1 MESSVSES
9 KYFQSQNSL
18 LIQAKRTTEPFHFQI
33 AVLLFR
39 CQAVH
44 VLTCSLVSES
54 YLLVILIILI
64 YDHMK
69 EWLLV
74 GWTSSCYFDSKRFL
88 IMVQCLWH
96 DVLHHNKDLGTVFPL
111 TDFLASKWKI
121 LWNPINTTT
130 FGLLKQDGHINRVVV
145 LAGWPWGG
153 VPLYMV

>member
-1 MESSVSES
+1 MSES

-69 EWLLV
+69 E
-74 GWTSSCYFDSKRFL
+74 
-88 IMVQCLWH
+88 
-96 DVLHHNKDLGTVFPL
+96 
-111 TDFLASKWKI
+111 
-121 LWNPINTTT
+121 
-130 FGLLKQDGHINRVVV
+130 
-145 LAGWPWGG
+145 
-153 VPLYMV
+153 